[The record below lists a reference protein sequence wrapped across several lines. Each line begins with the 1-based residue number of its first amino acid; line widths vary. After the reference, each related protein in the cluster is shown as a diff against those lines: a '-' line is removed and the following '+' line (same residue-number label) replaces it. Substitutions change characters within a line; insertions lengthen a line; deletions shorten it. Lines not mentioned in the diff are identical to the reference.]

1 MKTLIL
7 YSNHKLT
14 GPAEAVLLGMQSLL
28 QKGEEVYFACSE
40 NTHKGDVN
48 SIKEKALSMGIKP
61 LDGLMLRKHLRSLSD
76 NKNDAKTLRAF
87 IRSKQI
93 DFIHTNLENDH
104 LIATQAIKTFLA
116 PPKIIRFVF
125 DADKVKMGLKGF
137 VLKRKTDALVGF
149 TEKSLRGN
157 RDVFSVKRENSFL
170 LVAPADIK
178 RFDLNKYRDTERP
191 SEFRDRF
198 VVGISTRV
206 QGRRGIPIL
215 FKAIKLLK
223 GEIPEVLFA
232 VMGRG
237 TNLKKIMAK
246 AAEYNISDS
255 VISLGFKKEEEYV
268 GYMRHFD
275 VFVYNKWG
283 SDGTVK
289 AAREAMLLAKPL
301 VAPDMGIFPV
311 YIGNNDRGVLVD
323 SNEGSYKEAIFRLYC
338 KKRLYEKT
346 SENAL
351 SFAKENF
358 SPAKYADDIIK
369 IHNKLSKRQ

>member
-14 GPAEAVLLGMQSLL
+14 GPAESVLLGMQSLL
-28 QKGEEVYFACSE
+28 QKGEEVYFACNE
-40 NTHKGDVN
+40 NPQNGGVN
-48 SIKEKALSMGIKP
+48 SIKEKAFSMGIKP

-76 NKNDAKTLRAF
+76 NKNDAKTLRTF
-87 IRSKQI
+87 IHNKQI

-104 LIATQAIKTFLA
+104 LIATQAIKTFLT

-149 TEKSLRGN
+149 TEKSLREN

-170 LVAPADIK
+170 LVAPADIQ

-206 QGRRGIPIL
+206 QGRRGIPVL

-223 GEIPEVLFA
+223 SEVPEVLFA

-237 TNLKKIMAK
+237 TNLKEIMAK
-246 AAEYNISDS
+246 ASEYNIIDS

-268 GYMRHFD
+268 SYMRHFD
-275 VFVYNKWG
+275 VFIYNKWG

-301 VAPDMGIFPV
+301 VAPDTGIFPV
-311 YIGNNDRGVLVD
+311 YIGNNDRGILVD
-323 SNEGSYKEAIFRLYC
+323 PNEGSYKEAIFRLYC
-338 KKRLYEKT
+338 MKWLYKKT

-351 SFAKENF
+351 NFAKENF
-358 SPAKYADDIIK
+358 SPAKYADNIME
-369 IHNKLSKRQ
+369 IHNKLSKSY